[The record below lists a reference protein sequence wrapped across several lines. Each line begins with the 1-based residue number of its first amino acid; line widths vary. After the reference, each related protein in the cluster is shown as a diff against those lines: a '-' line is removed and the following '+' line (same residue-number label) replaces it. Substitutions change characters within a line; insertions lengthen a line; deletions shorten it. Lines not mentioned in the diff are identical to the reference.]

1 MERDTGDIL
10 TVLEGGHKTEHYS
23 VSTRFSYDDGLILT
37 GSDDGNTVWYDIV
50 KGKVI
55 KIHQTHQNTVS
66 SVDISPKKTSFIT
79 GIYLIIIII
88 IIIIIINFLIIL

>member
-50 KGKVI
+50 KGKVV
-55 KIHQTHQNTVS
+55 KIH
-66 SVDISPKKTSFIT
+66 
-79 GIYLIIIII
+79 
-88 IIIIIINFLIIL
+88 

>member
-55 KIHQTHQNTVS
+55 KIH
-66 SVDISPKKTSFIT
+66 
-79 GIYLIIIII
+79 
-88 IIIIIINFLIIL
+88 